1 MPNPVHQR
9 KRAVAVWRACLAS
22 AFRPALACT
31 MVGFATLYGPPS
43 FQRQVAFPSF
53 SYVTVILIVTDAT
66 LGDALHAC
74 WLALYATLQSLGPAI
89 LSLWLIGPS
98 RLTNGTTALAVALG
112 GLVVALPRS
121 THLTAKRIALGQIVV
136 VYVTAFINGIQTD
149 PVMHPLHVAASTAVG
164 VVACVLALL
173 VPYPRLAC
181 WEVKHNCMLLT
192 ESALERLKLFMKALS
207 AEDSTSAFSFISQAK
222 SFALTATK
230 HLQTINRYQEGM
242 KWERLPFKFLRPNHT
257 NSREKL
263 LEIEIALKGMEM
275 ALENFPSFPPPR
287 IMLDAELKDGLLKLE
302 EHMTISIKQAKN
314 CSPCV
319 SLTIPESNAE
329 NIMNFLQ
336 TLQTIPQ
343 THQEL
348 PSFFFLFCAK
358 LLHSKPPQNSLIQKN
373 EGPNS
378 HSSKQNGLLSSK
390 DMFGC
395 WAMKLKSK
403 RLLLAFKCSLSLGLA
418 VLFGLMYSKPNGFWS
433 GLPVATSLAV
443 AREATFKVANV
454 KAQGTMLGTVYGVL
468 GCFVF
473 ERFVPI
479 RFFSLLPWFI
489 FSSFLRRSRMYGQAG
504 GISAVIGAIL
514 ILGRKNFG
522 PPSEFAIAR
531 IMETFIG
538 LSCSIIVDLLFQ
550 PTRASTL
557 AKAQLSTCLGRL
569 HECIGLMCLQ
579 AGNANSL
586 LEKQKQ
592 LKLDVNELGKFIEEA
607 HAEPNFWFLPFHS
620 ACYGKLLE
628 SLSKMRDL
636 FLFGTRAVEFLE
648 QELQTLDPSSRE
660 SLKKIDDDIK
670 IFKESIGSL
679 IKCLEEISLIKS
691 LTVLDEEL
699 SKNNVSQDLELG
711 KSSNSILSRLS
722 GVDED
727 DNQMERML
735 NSFLQH
741 SREVVDKIQ
750 VVHGARKELKSQVVL
765 SLSTLGYCMR
775 RLMMESKEIVG
786 AIRELTQWENPTRHV
801 NLYEISCKIHKLYAC
816 SNMS

>member
-121 THLTAKRIALGQIVV
+121 THLTAKRIALGQIVL
-136 VYVTAFINGIQTD
+136 VYVIAFINGIQTD

-181 WEVKHNCMLLT
+181 WE
-192 ESALERLKLFMKALS
+192 
-207 AEDSTSAFSFISQAK
+207 
-222 SFALTATK
+222 
-230 HLQTINRYQEGM
+230 EGM

-275 ALENFPSFPPPR
+275 ALENFPSFPSPR

-302 EHMTISIKQAKN
+302 EHMTISIKQARN

-319 SLTIPESNAE
+319 SLTVPESNAE

-336 TLQTIPQ
+336 ALQTIPQ

-358 LLHSKPPQNSLIQKN
+358 LLQSKPPQNSLIQKN

-454 KAQGTMLGTVYGVL
+454 KAQGTVLGMVYGVL

-557 AKAQLSTCLGRL
+557 AKTQLSTCLGTL

-592 LKLDVNELGKFIEEA
+592 LRLNVNELGKFIEEA

-636 FLFGTRAVEFLE
+636 FLFGTRAIEFLE
-648 QELQTLDPSSRE
+648 QELQTLNPSSRE

-699 SKNNVSQDLELG
+699 SKKNVSQDLELG

-765 SLSTLGYCMR
+765 SLSALGYCMR

-801 NLYEISCKIHKLYAC
+801 NLYEISCKIHSLYT
-816 SNMS
+816 